1 MKAGDLRPD
10 DVVITGRGV
19 ISPIGNSVA
28 QTTPALREGRSG
40 LSIDPEFVRLG
51 FRCHVAGRVTGL
63 DPSAYFPEVE
73 TQSMSRTSLFSTIAA
88 LQAVREA
95 GLVEPDLKREE
106 TGVVIGCGLGSAGTI
121 IENAAKLT
129 EQGSP
134 RRIGSHGVDRTMAS
148 TCAANATVFFRTRG
162 VGEALSSACATG
174 LHNIGYAY
182 RLIKH
187 GYQDTILCGAGD
199 EDGWASAHC
208 FDAMRVLCADSNDRP
223 ARASRPLDRTRAGF
237 VAAGGAGVV
246 VLESARRARERG
258 ARPLAR
264 IAGYWS
270 ATDGS
275 GDMTAPS
282 AEGQRRL
289 VRAALQSG
297 CLEPGQIDYVNLHGT
312 STPTGDVLE
321 LQSLVD
327 TLGDGDYLVSSS
339 KSQIGHALGAAG
351 AIELVFCLIM
361 LEHRFVA
368 PSINIEELD
377 PALEPHRHRIAT
389 AAVDRPLRYVM
400 TNNFGFG
407 NTNGSMILEHVEV

>member
-1 MKAGDLRPD
+1 MKTGELRPD

-28 QTTPALREGRSG
+28 ETLPALRAGRSG
-40 LSIDPEFVRLG
+40 LAVDPDFARLG
-51 FRCHVAGRVTGL
+51 FRCHVGGKVRDL
-63 DPSAYFPEVE
+63 DVGQYLSEPE
-73 TQSMSRTSLFSTIAA
+73 TLSMSRTSLYSTIAA
-88 LQAVREA
+88 IQAVREA
-95 GLVEPDLKREE
+95 GLTPADLERSES
-106 TGVVIGCGLGSAGTI
+106 GVVLGCGLGSAETI
-121 IENAAKLT
+121 IENGRKLI

-148 TCAANATVFFRTRG
+148 TCAANATVYFKTRG

-187 GYQDTILCGAGD
+187 GYQDTVLCGAGD
-199 EDGWASAHC
+199 EDGWASAHS
-208 FDAMRVLCADSNDRP
+208 FDAMRVLCADSNDCP
-223 ARASRPLDRTRAGF
+223 ERASRPLDRTRAGF
-237 VAAGGAGVV
+237 VPAGGAGVV
-246 VLESARRARERG
+246 ALESAQRALGRG

-264 IAGYWS
+264 VAGYWS

-282 AEGQRRL
+282 SEGQRRL
-289 VRAALQSG
+289 VRAALRSG
-297 CLEPGQIDYVNLHGT
+297 GLEPGVIDYVNLHGT
-312 STPTGDVLE
+312 STPTGDAVEVL
-321 LQSLVD
+321 SLVEE
-327 TLGDGDYLVSSS
+327 LGDGDYLVSSS

-351 AIELVFCLIM
+351 GIELVFCLLM
-361 LEHRFVA
+361 LEHGFVA

-377 PALEPHRHRIAT
+377 PTLEPHRRYIAT
-389 AAVDRPLRYVM
+389 AAIERPLRYVM

-407 NTNGSMILEHVEV
+407 NTNGSMVLERIED